1 MVIDDMQTIQ
11 QALKN
16 LDSRKKKVSTRRSY
30 SENSNLI
37 KLSDP
42 ILPAIKNHIKEKH
55 SIDLVLMAG
64 GSLGYSAVEEDA
76 ELMHSKFGHKLHD
89 VGGTRPY
96 MLTTVPYPIIDK
108 IIEKLK
114 RRGLSYAVLNVLEK
128 DHRHIKDV
136 VMREVI
142 KSSDRQLIGLKF

>member
-1 MVIDDMQTIQ
+1 MVTDDMQTVQ
-11 QALKN
+11 QALTN

-30 SENSNLI
+30 SENSPLI

-42 ILPAIKNHIKEKH
+42 ILPSIKNQIKEKH
-55 SIDLVLMAG
+55 SIDVVLLAG

-96 MLTTVPYPIIDK
+96 MLTTVAIPNHRQNNREIKKTGIQLCRVKCARERSSSYKRCCYERGNK
-108 IIEKLK
+108 II
-114 RRGLSYAVLNVLEK
+114 
-128 DHRHIKDV
+128 
-136 VMREVI
+136 
-142 KSSDRQLIGLKF
+142 